1 MGIPRLTKLE
11 VEAVL
16 RREVKRYISLG
27 VKPSKAIDEV
37 AREHGLDPEWVAE
50 LVDFGDGLA
59 GGEA

>member
-1 MGIPRLTKLE
+1 MSVPRLTRLE

-27 VKPSKAIDEV
+27 VTKTVAIQQV
-37 AREHGLDPEWVAE
+37 AAEQGIDPEWVEE
-50 LVDFGDGLA
+50 LVASAEKRA